1 MPVLDTPVPKQGC
14 PPAPWGHPILSI
26 LFLAEEASDPRWMGS
41 PPAPSGLFSPS
52 VVDHSGDKVP
62 GGPEPDPWEP
72 LGPRAGGQREAAEH
86 GQDRAAPGDLGVAWG
101 GRTPGSLLAGWL
113 EKRVRCALC
122 ERTLGSSGRLGTW
135 ISGSLGCLGGGTSG
149 SLGSLGTRTPGSLGS
164 WVLRTPGS
172 SLRS

>member
-86 GQDRAAPGDLGVAWG
+86 GQDRAATRG
-101 GRTPGSLLAGWL
+101 
-113 EKRVRCALC
+113 
-122 ERTLGSSGRLGTW
+122 
-135 ISGSLGCLGGGTSG
+135 LGGG
-149 SLGSLGTRTPGSLGS
+149 LGGQDT
-164 WVLRTPGS
+164 WVLDGWVVGEEGAVCVG
-172 SLRS
+172 